1 MKFKLEIDMDNDAF
15 DDDNLELGRILE
27 VISTVVLWHA
37 GDLATQ
43 RVLDINGN
51 VVGEWSFN
59 E

>member
-15 DDDNLELGRILE
+15 DDDNLELERILE
-27 VISTVVLWHA
+27 VISAVVLWHA